1 MLLVSKY
8 TAIKQL
14 VHSYF
19 IIALS
24 IYTYYS
30 KVEFLVNK
38 KIPLSKG
45 RNSNQVFYITG
56 LALQLAKYE
65 KIPAMEIAEAIASHL
80 SANSAGVFSI
90 QIVPP
95 GWIHLEL
102 AHPVLASW
110 LQRLVEKRGDS
121 VVQGRGGTED
131 KEDDLGDK
139 EDKEELVTVLFS
151 SHSPSPQSPLPN
163 HLFPIQYAHA
173 RCCSLVRLGE
183 REGFITSEGAIPWL
197 NKQQELRFQHPSELC
212 LLSELV
218 QVVDELECSD
228 SSDSVKWEKLA
239 LGLSRVFDDFWR
251 DCRIWGEV
259 KVKSPEI
266 ALARLG
272 LVMATQLVL
281 RTLLEEK
288 LGILAVLE
296 L

>member
-30 KVEFLVNK
+30 KIETLADK

-56 LALQLAKYE
+56 LALQLSKYE

-102 AHPVLASW
+102 AHPVLAGW
-110 LQRLVEKRGDS
+110 LQRLVEKRGDI
-121 VVQGRGGTED
+121 VAQGHGGTED
-131 KEDDLGDK
+131 KK
-139 EDKEELVTVLFS
+139 DKEELVTVLFSSHS

-183 REGFITSEGAIPWL
+183 REGLITSEGAIPWL
-197 NKQQELRFQHPSELC
+197 NKQQELRFHHPSELC

-228 SSDSVKWEKLA
+228 SSDSVKWQKLA
-239 LGLSRVFDDFWR
+239 LGLSRVFDNFWR

-259 KVKSPEI
+259 KVNSPEI

-272 LVMATQLVL
+272 LVMATQSVL

-288 LGILAVLE
+288 LGILAILE